1 MNIKSKVLSAIIH
14 LLSILPFG
22 VLYVLSDI
30 ISFFLRRV
38 IKYRKAVI
46 MENLQ
51 SAFPEKSIKER
62 EEIKNRFYQFLADLL
77 IENLKMKTMTPAQSK
92 KRLRLLNPQ
101 IPLNYLNNHQSI
113 IFVTGHYS
121 NWEWGIHSLSLMTD
135 YPALIIY
142 KPIND
147 PVFEDIYNKMR
158 GRFGATMVPMKQTL
172 RKITEYKDQ
181 THSSVF
187 LGDQTP
193 TRKESNFF
201 IPFLNQQTSVFKGIE
216 KIAKKTNNP
225 VIYCHIDRVNRGYY
239 TAKFTILAEEPA
251 KFLENEITNI
261 HTKFLEDIIRK
272 RPELWLWSHKRW
284 KHKPND

>member
-1 MNIKSKVLSAIIH
+1 MNIKSKVLSTTIH
-14 LLSILPFG
+14 LISILPFG

-38 IKYRKAVI
+38 IRYRKAVI

-51 SAFPEKSIKER
+51 SAFPDKSIEER
-62 EEIKNRFYQFLADLL
+62 EEIKNKFYQFLADLV
-77 IENLKMKTMTPAQSK
+77 IENLKMKTMTVAQSK
-92 KRLRLLNPQ
+92 KRLRLLNPE
-101 IPLNYLNNHQSI
+101 IILNYLNNHQSI
-113 IFVTGHYS
+113 IIVTGHYA
-121 NWEWGIHSLSLMTD
+121 NWEWGIHSLSLMTNH
-135 YPALIIY
+135 PSLIIY

-147 PVFEDIYNKMR
+147 PIFEDLYNKMR
-158 GRFGATMVPMKQTL
+158 SRFGAIMVPMKQTL
-172 RKITEYKDQ
+172 RKIIEYKDQ

-193 TRKESNFF
+193 TKKESKYF

-225 VIYCHIDRVNRGYY
+225 VIYCHIDRIKRGYY

-251 KFLENEITNI
+251 KFLEDEITNI
-261 HTKFLEDIIRK
+261 HTKFLDDIICK